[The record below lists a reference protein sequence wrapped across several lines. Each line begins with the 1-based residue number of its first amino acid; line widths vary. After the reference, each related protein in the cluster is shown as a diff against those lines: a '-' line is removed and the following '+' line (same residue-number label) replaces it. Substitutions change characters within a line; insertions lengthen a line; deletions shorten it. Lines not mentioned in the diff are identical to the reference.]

1 MENKEFALRAELFL
15 NEVKASRARRAI
27 ARFDPNAI
35 DADGDGIVQE
45 GTPFRRPAT
54 LRAGGSMVNSPRPS
68 RQYNPHISKR
78 PRSQEASQEDDLDRI
93 MRAADEFEARRAGR
107 TPQPDRY
114 GQADRPTA
122 PVTRGPQ
129 AGSAINPNEQP
140 VTVSTSKLSMGQ
152 WTQAVDDFQDYF
164 YENHRTIKPSSKQ
177 IALYKLAAA
186 FNAVK
191 VRRGED
197 GLEIVGP
204 PSALERIRKGLKG
217 LRSDGVDISNLNEI
231 RDVLK
236 ESIKSYAFEEL
247 ETKARFIRRTIGGKP
262 VKRFIRSARFD
273 PNAVDADGDG
283 VVQEGTQFARPAG
296 PKANL
301 RRLATAPQ
309 EVAKMDVNDKYFSG
323 VKSVESDLVDKLE
336 SDINN
341 FVESQFGK
349 IDTKADLVTAMKAAH
364 PNVIESF
371 EFLNQMQ
378 PNTPLNPSQKG
389 LAYGYLYV
397 LARDPKL
404 KNFNIKF
411 KVNKNPH
418 AAGST
423 GVSSQINDKGKKYD
437 RPMITFMYTVPQN
450 QFSRRAQTMGRS
462 MDNAGNQAI
471 YARLKSYSPDKDPK
485 EALAETD
492 YLSNMLVAVHEGG
505 HASNFASAY
514 DQVFGGKSSDEVK
527 NMLDQ
532 IISDQGSRLLGPAK
546 SNMWVD
552 NVMTVMSDIAGTK
565 QRLLMVDGIIQQ
577 QISNLSPQQK
587 ANAYRAMLKDPMI
600 IQMMGIQFERRS
612 QLVQYI
618 KDLEELETK
627 FEPLFLKS
635 KYSTFTNKLRN
646 GEHPVEVMKADYG
659 LAIEMLDEF
668 MDSLGPNYRK
678 DMETKTFNKA
688 KYSIAFQLSLARN
701 MMDKLTK
708 DEVAEA
714 KSFFLKGSIYGGK
727 DKHSYYANS
736 FIKVPVEGVAELET
750 LGLLGVLDQATPS
763 EVAAIE
769 KLWKWLY
776 GDVSWNMIP
785 SKKVANAPEDES
797 D

>member
-15 NEVKASRARRAI
+15 NEVKASRARRAV

-35 DADGDGIVQE
+35 DADADGIVQE

-54 LRAGGSMVNSPRPS
+54 LRTGGSMVNSPRPS
-68 RQYNPHISKR
+68 RQYNPHIAKR
-78 PRSQEASQEDDLDRI
+78 PRAQEQQEDDALDRI
-93 MRAADEFEARRAGR
+93 ARAADELAARRANR
-107 TPQPDRY
+107 TLQRDPY
-114 GQADRPTA
+114 GQADRPTV

-129 AGSAINPNEQP
+129 AGSAINPNESP
-140 VTVSTSKLSMGQ
+140 VTVATSKLSMGQ

-164 YENHRTIKPSSKQ
+164 YENHQTIKPSSKQ

-191 VRRGED
+191 VRRGEY
-197 GLEIVGP
+197 GIEIVGP

-217 LRSDGVDISNLNEI
+217 LRSDGVSISNLNEI

-236 ESIKSYAFEEL
+236 DSVKSDSFTEL
-247 ETKARFIRRTIGGKP
+247 ETKASMVRRTIGGKP
-262 VKRFIRSARFD
+262 VKRFVRSARFD
-273 PNAVDADGDG
+273 PNAIDADGDG
-283 VVQEGTQFARPAG
+283 IIQEGTQFARPAG
-296 PKANL
+296 PKGSI

-309 EVAKMDVNDKYFSG
+309 RVAKMDVNEDYFKG
-323 VKSVESDLVDKLE
+323 VKSVESKVVDKLE

-349 IDTKADLVTAMKAAH
+349 VETKSDLVAALKASH
-364 PNVIESF
+364 PNILESF
-371 EFLNQMQ
+371 EFLNSMQ
-378 PNTPLNPSQKG
+378 PNTKLNPSQKG

-411 KVNKNPH
+411 AKNKNPR

-437 RPMITFMYTVPQN
+437 RPLITFMYTVPEN
-450 QFSRRAQTMGRS
+450 QFSRRSQAIGRS
-462 MDNAGNQAI
+462 MDNAGNQAV
-471 YARLKSYSPDKDPK
+471 YARLKSYGPDKDPK

-514 DQVFGGKSSDEVK
+514 DQAFGGKSSDEVK
-527 NMLDQ
+527 AMLDD
-532 IISDQGSRLLGPAK
+532 IISDQGERLLGPAK

-552 NVMTVMSDIAGTK
+552 NVSTVMNDVAGTK
-565 QRLLMVDGIIQQ
+565 QRLLMVDNFIQQ
-577 QISNLSPQQK
+577 QISSLSPQQRK
-587 ANAYRAMLKDPMI
+587 IAYRNALKDPMI
-600 IQMMGIQFERRS
+600 VQMMGFEFERRS
-612 QLVQYI
+612 ELVQYI
-618 KDLEELETK
+618 KNLDEIESK
-627 FEPLFLKS
+627 FEPLFLKD
-635 KYSTFTNKLRN
+635 KYSSFLNKLKN
-646 GEHPVEVMKADYG
+646 GEHPVEVMKSDYR
-659 LAIEMLDEF
+659 LATEMIDEF
-668 MDSLGPNYRK
+668 LDLLGPNYRK
-678 DMETKTFNKA
+678 DMETKSLNQS

-701 MMDKLTK
+701 MMDGLTK
-708 DEVAEA
+708 DEISEA

-727 DKHSYYANS
+727 DKHSYYSNS
-736 FIKVPVEGVAELET
+736 FIKVPVEGMAELET
-750 LGLLGVLDQATPS
+750 LGLLGALDKASPS
-763 EVAAIE
+763 EIAAIE

-776 GDVSWNMIP
+776 GDVSWNMVP
-785 SKKVANAPEDES
+785 RKKATD
-797 D
+797 